1 MSRWRSSFAAAGL
14 AVALLA
20 SGCVRQGPPG
30 VGVQKLAADLVFG
43 MPPGT
48 TPPPNLVPG
57 PVGPG
62 DVTTY
67 VPGPSSSVAGAG
79 RQASDEGDVGSEP
92 GRRGRLRPVTPL
104 NPARA
109 PCPPAALTAFPA
121 KEARL
126 TVEGVP
132 AVGRYRW
139 KRTGTQTLAS
149 LPGVKLAVTGF
160 EARLVQNVVRVSPT
174 EYTFETV
181 QPELGSDVTTI
192 STFKVRTDAL
202 SQTVAPPVA
211 PPDPNHPP
219 RSAPQ
224 PVPVPGPQPPLPK
237 APVPETLS
245 AGDPE
250 RGISLIRLQRV
261 DAAGNSSEVNFS
273 PGVLYLPLPIVPGEE
288 WNAVGVDARTGSV
301 LQHQAKV
308 VKRER
313 VDACGDVV
321 DGWAVEATQT
331 FSRGAQ
337 TAPPRTYRYIVAPQ
351 LGGLIISEQIHTTT
365 AGGTTDVTL
374 SLGQLQPSPLPPPPQ
389 PGAAK

>member
-1 MSRWRSSFAAAGL
+1 VA
-14 AVALLA
+14 ALLLT

-48 TPPPNLVPG
+48 TPPPNLAPG
-57 PVGPG
+57 EVGPG
-62 DVTTY
+62 DATTY
-67 VPGPSSSVAGAG
+67 VPVPASSAAGAG
-79 RQASDEGDVGSEP
+79 PEAPDEDDFDSGP
-92 GRRGRLRPVTPL
+92 GGHGPLRPVTPL
-104 NPARA
+104 NPART

-132 AVGRYRW
+132 AVGQYRW
-139 KRTGTQTLAS
+139 KRTGTQTLAN

-160 EARLVQNVVRVSPT
+160 EQRLVRNVVRLSPT
-174 EYTFETV
+174 EYTYETV

-219 RSAPQ
+219 RSLPQ
-224 PVPVPGPQPPLPK
+224 PVQVPGTQPPLPK

-245 AGDPE
+245 VGDPE
-250 RGISLIRLQRV
+250 RGISLIKLQRV
-261 DAAGNSSEVNFS
+261 DAAGNSTEVNFS

-288 WNAVGVDARTGSV
+288 WNAAGVDPRTGSV

-331 FSRGAQ
+331 FSRGGQ

-365 AGGTTDVTL
+365 AQGTTDVTL
-374 SLGQLQPSPLPPPPQ
+374 SLGQLQPSPLPVPPAQ